1 MRALTWHGKHN
12 VQVDTVPDP
21 QIINPRDAIIKI
33 TATAICGSDLHL
45 YDSMIPSMHSGDILG
60 HEFMGEVVEVGRG
73 NDQLKV
79 GQRVVVPFVIAC
91 GQCFF
96 CGKQQ
101 YSACDNS
108 NPADTSDP
116 SVQRQAMR
124 SPGWSSTVFETSSN
138 SLPPG
143 PATSQL
149 ERPPSSNSTAFPFSM
164 KCGRFR

>member
-21 QIINPRDAIIKI
+21 QIVNPRDAIIKI

-45 YDSMIPSMHSGDILG
+45 YDSMIPGMSNGDILG

-73 NDQLKV
+73 NTRLKV
-79 GQRVVVPFVIAC
+79 GQKVVVPFVIAC
-91 GQCFF
+91 GSCFF

-108 NPADTSDP
+108 LPADKADASEI
-116 SVQRQAMR
+116 AY
-124 SPGWSSTVFETSSN
+124 G
-138 SLPPG
+138 
-143 PATSQL
+143 
-149 ERPPSSNSTAFPFSM
+149 
-164 KCGRFR
+164 